1 MTTKINAINTK
12 HIYPDNN
19 LKTLPHQS
27 ASMAFDGRSVNVASP
42 DENQKTLPKSIRRS
56 AEKVHRLLIENEF
69 ATLKSV
75 IIGLGEPYQ
84 EDKKAVLK
92 AMGEYPQLPNTE
104 HREAVMRAEYPAT
117 EQLKEE
123 YQNYISVLKRY
134 GVQVIRPDSSLTNSF
149 DYTCP
154 RDIGFVIGNKI
165 IIANMGVKS
174 RSQEFETVRPYIE
187 AIPDVEII
195 KIPEKA
201 HAEGGDVIVMD
212 RDLLVGINKR
222 TNQEGYHFLRDTFEP
237 LGYNVVPVYHEQ
249 LHLDCCF
256 NPLGLGHALVHPKSL
271 SDKNTESTMEVL
283 KKQKWVTVTDTEREH
298 LAPNVLSIAPNVIIG
313 RKSPHLS
320 RINSL
325 LSDLG
330 YTVEE
335 VKFDGVPATGGSFR
349 CASMALSREPLVS

>member
-1 MTTKINAINTK
+1 MTTKINPINTK

-19 LKTLPHQS
+19 FRTLPQQS
-27 ASMAFDGRSVNVASP
+27 DSMTFDGRNVNIASP
-42 DENQKTLPKSIRRS
+42 DENQKTLPKSVQRNV
-56 AEKVHRLLIENEF
+56 ENTHRLLIENEF

-84 EDKKAVLK
+84 EDKKAILK
-92 AMGEYPQLPNTE
+92 AMAEYPQIPNTE
-104 HREAVMRAEYPAT
+104 HREAVMRAEYPTT
-117 EQLKEE
+117 ENLKEE
-123 YQNYISVLKRY
+123 YQNYISVLERY
-134 GVQVIRPDSSLTNSF
+134 NVQVIRPDSSLANSF

-165 IIANMGVKS
+165 VIANMSVKS
-174 RSQEFETVRPYIE
+174 RCQEFETVQPYIE

-195 KIPEKA
+195 KMPEKA
-201 HAEGGDVIVMD
+201 HAEGGDVIVMG

-222 TNQEGYHFLRDTFEP
+222 TNQKGYHFIGDTFEP

-256 NPLGLGHALVHPKSL
+256 NPLGLGHALVHSKSL
-271 SDKNTESTMEVL
+271 SDKNPESTIEVL
-283 KKQKWVTVTDTEREH
+283 KKQKWVTVTNTEREH
-298 LAPNVLSIAPNVIIG
+298 LAPNVLSIAPNVIVG
-313 RKSPHLS
+313 RKTPHLS

-325 LSDLG
+325 LRDLG

-335 VKFDGVPATGGSFR
+335 VRFDGVPATGGSFR
-349 CASMALSREPLVS
+349 CASMVLSRESLVS

>member
-1 MTTKINAINTK
+1 MTTKTNAINPK
-12 HIYPDNN
+12 QFDPDNN
-19 LKTLPHQS
+19 LKTLP
-27 ASMAFDGRSVNVASP
+27 
-42 DENQKTLPKSIRRS
+42 ESIRRS
-56 AEKVHRLLIENEF
+56 AAKSHRLLIENEF

-92 AMGEYPQLPNTE
+92 AMGEYPQTPNTE
-104 HREAVMRAEYPAT
+104 HREAVLRAEYPTA
-117 EQLKEE
+117 EQLKQE
-123 YQNYISVLKRY
+123 YQNYVSVLKRY
-134 GVQVIRPDSSLTNSF
+134 GVQVVRPDSSLANSF

-165 IIANMGVKS
+165 VIANMGVKS

-195 KIPEKA
+195 KMPEKA
-201 HAEGGDVIVMD
+201 LAEGGDVIVMG
-212 RDLLVGINKR
+212 RYLLVGINKR
-222 TNQEGYHFLRDTFEP
+222 TNRQGYHFLRDTFEP
-237 LGYNVVPVYHEQ
+237 FGWNVVPVYHEQ

-256 NPLGLGHALVHPKSL
+256 NPLGLGHALIHPKSL
-271 SDKNTESTMEVL
+271 LDKNPVSTMKVL
-283 KKQKWVTVTDTEREH
+283 KKQKWVTVTDEEREH

-325 LSDLG
+325 LKDLA
-330 YTVEE
+330 YTIEE
-335 VKFDGVPATGGSFR
+335 VRFDGIPATGGSFR
-349 CASMALSREPLVS
+349 CASMALSRDPFS